1 MVGVAG
7 GSKGCSTCR
16 NRKIKCDLQL
26 PVCGQCIRSRRQCSG
41 PNLTRPMP
49 VIQTKS
55 IEHKFV
61 IMSATPD
68 QLRVDDSI
76 EVTDLQYRASVNSIA
91 TCGYARS
98 SVLSSSSSSSSLS
111 SSPSLSDVPVDEIPT
126 VLDKAWPD
134 KYEAISAHANDGPME
149 AVGVDYSDIMFTG
162 PALGNAYF
170 QILLSSF
177 MDHFCLMASTRF
189 DGAVFDP
196 WIQSI
201 PKFVYSETS
210 ALTYASRAVVVGHF
224 SRVRP
229 NRDLQ
234 IIGTQ
239 LYVQALRHQCGEIS
253 RSIRLPS
260 IHDDIIST
268 GLLLGLYEVFFC
280 TTADSWSELVK
291 GCLELFEL
299 RGPHAFKSGL
309 SSILFQS
316 ARTVLTIYV
325 LSGLTP
331 SFLAEPEWMTIP
343 FETVPEKPPHQTL
356 NDILLCIPQYQRIIR
371 TYRPRPHERR
381 KLLLE
386 QRMAAAEAF
395 FCLAELRTKLDKWL
409 VDYKRTIS
417 GIDSAYLPDNVLY
430 TEDYYK
436 KCDSNATDEQWSNTH
451 IFKPPLVFANNS
463 VANLIPLYYT
473 ALTTIQKYQCAAYD
487 CAQEFP
493 RGRVDLVTMRLED
506 FERLSLLRIDRYNRL
521 VCQSVEYVVG
531 INPAV
536 GTLNIVYPLKTV
548 QALLQ
553 DPLEKYWAFKWCEKL
568 DKHFGLAISMI
579 HLSEDDSA
587 DAMIP
592 ETGDLLMIP
601 ETVDLLPTCSHC
613 GEKIRANGRELL
625 VQTPSSLQVECV
637 NSETVSS

>member
-41 PNLTRPMP
+41 PNLIRRMP
-49 VIQTKS
+49 VIQTKT

-68 QLRVDDSI
+68 QLRVDSSN
-76 EVTDLQYRASVNSIA
+76 EVTDLQYRATVTSIA

-98 SVLSSSSSSSSLS
+98 SVLSLSSSSLS
-111 SSPSLSDVPVDEIPT
+111 SSPSLSDIPVDEIPT
-126 VLDKAWPD
+126 VLDKAVGED
-134 KYEAISAHANDGPME
+134 EAISAHANDGPTE
-149 AVGVDYSDIMFTG
+149 AVVGDDSDIMFTG
-162 PALGNAYF
+162 PALGKAYF
-170 QILLSSF
+170 QVLLSSF

-196 WIQSI
+196 WITSM
-201 PKFVYSETS
+201 PRFVYSATS

-234 IIGTQ
+234 LFGTQ
-239 LYVQALRHQCGEIS
+239 LYVQALHHQSGEIS

-260 IHDDIIST
+260 VNDDIIST
-268 GLLLGLYEVFFC
+268 GLLLGLYEVFYC
-280 TTADSWSELVK
+280 TTMDSWGELIK

-299 RGPHAFKSGL
+299 RGPHAFKTGL

-316 ARTVLTIYV
+316 ARTMLTIYV
-325 LSGLTP
+325 LAGVAP
-331 SFLAEPEWMTIP
+331 CFLAEPEWMTIP

-356 NDILLCIPQYQRIIR
+356 NDILLCIPQYQQIIY
-371 TYRPRPHERR
+371 TYRPRSQGRR

-386 QRMAAAEAF
+386 QRMAAAAAF
-395 FCLAELRTKLDKWL
+395 FGLVELRTKLDKWL
-409 VDYKRTIS
+409 VDYKRIMS
-417 GIDSAYLPDNVLY
+417 GIDSDYLPDSVLY
-430 TEDYYK
+430 TEDYHK
-436 KCDSNATDEQWSNTH
+436 KCDPNATDEQWSYTH
-451 IFKPPLVFANNS
+451 MFKPPLVFANNS

-473 ALTTIQKYQCAAYD
+473 ALATIQKGQCAAYD

-493 RGRVDLVTMRLED
+493 CGREDLVTMPLQD
-506 FERLSLLRIDRYNRL
+506 FEHLSALRVNRYNRL

-536 GTLNIVYPLKTV
+536 GTLNIVYPLKIAQV
-548 QALLQ
+548 LLQ

-568 DKHFGLAISMI
+568 DKRFGLAISMI
-579 HLSEDDSA
+579 HVAEDGCD
-587 DAMIP
+587 DTMIP
-592 ETGDLLMIP
+592 DM
-601 ETVDLLPTCSHC
+601 VDLLPTCSHC
-613 GEKIRANGRELL
+613 GEKIRANGRDLLEL
-625 VQTPSSLQVECV
+625 TPSSLQFECV
-637 NSETVSS
+637 NNETVSS

>member
-41 PNLTRPMP
+41 PNVTRRMP
-49 VIQTKS
+49 VIQRKT

-61 IMSATPD
+61 IIQS
-68 QLRVDDSI
+68 
-76 EVTDLQYRASVNSIA
+76 VTSIA
-91 TCGYARS
+91 TWGYPRS
-98 SVLSSSSSSSSLS
+98 SVLSPSPSPSPSSSSWSLSSPSSLS
-111 SSPSLSDVPVDEIPT
+111 DIPVDEIPT
-126 VLDKAWPD
+126 VLDKEKVGED
-134 KYEAISAHANDGPME
+134 EAISAHASDGPTE
-149 AVGVDYSDIMFTG
+149 AVVADGSDIMFTG

-170 QILLSSF
+170 QVLLSSF

-196 WIQSI
+196 WITSM
-201 PKFVYSETS
+201 PKFVYSATS

-234 IIGTQ
+234 LFGTQ
-239 LYVQALRHQCGEIS
+239 LYVQALHHQSGEIS
-253 RSIRLPS
+253 RSIRLPAVN
-260 IHDDIIST
+260 DDIIST
-268 GLLLGLYEVFFC
+268 GLLLGLYEAFFC
-280 TTADSWSELVK
+280 TTMDSWGELIK

-299 RGPHAFKSGL
+299 RGPHAFKTGL

-316 ARTVLTIYV
+316 ARTMLTIYV
-325 LSGLTP
+325 LAGVAP
-331 SFLAEPEWMTIP
+331 CFLAEPEWITIP
-343 FETVPEKPPHQTL
+343 FETVAKKPPHQTL
-356 NDILLCIPQYQRIIR
+356 NDILLCIPQYQHIIC
-371 TYRPRPHERR
+371 TYRPRSQGRQMPQ
-381 KLLLE
+381 

-395 FCLAELRTKLDKWL
+395 FGLVELRTQLDKWL
-409 VDYKRTIS
+409 VDYKRIIS
-417 GIDSAYLPDNVLY
+417 GIDSEYLPDSVLY

-436 KCDSNATDEQWSNTH
+436 KCDPNASDAQWLYTH

-473 ALTTIQKYQCAAYD
+473 ALTTIQKGQCATYD

-493 RGRVDLVTMRLED
+493 CGRDDLVTMPLED
-506 FERLSLLRIDRYNRL
+506 FVHLSELRIYRYNRL

-536 GTLNIVYPLKTV
+536 GTLSIVYPLKIAQV
-548 QALLQ
+548 LLR

-568 DKHFGLAISMI
+568 DKQFGLAISMI
-579 HLSEDDSA
+579 QVTEDGSDNT
-587 DAMIP
+587 MFP
-592 ETGDLLMIP
+592 EM
-601 ETVDLLPTCSHC
+601 VDLLPNCSHC
-613 GEKIRANGRELL
+613 GEKIRANRRDLL
-625 VQTPSSLQVECV
+625 EQTPASLL
-637 NSETVSS
+637 NMETVSS